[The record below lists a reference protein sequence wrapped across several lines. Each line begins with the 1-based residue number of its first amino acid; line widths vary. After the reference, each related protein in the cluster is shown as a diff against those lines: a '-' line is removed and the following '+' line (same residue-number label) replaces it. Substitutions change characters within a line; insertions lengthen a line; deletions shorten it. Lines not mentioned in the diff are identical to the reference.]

1 MIIKYKINMLSTSE
15 IIKKYNLYT
24 KKSFG
29 QNFLTQKELLN
40 KIVSYAGD
48 LNNYNVLEIG
58 TGPAGLTTAILE
70 NNPKKLITIDAD
82 ERCVDIAKIE
92 IKPCFDNLEV
102 VFADALTIN
111 EKELF
116 NNNNFKIIA
125 NLPYNI
131 GTTLLFKWL
140 ENCIESIDNIT
151 LLLQKEVVERMVA
164 KNNTKDYG
172 RLSVMCQYLCDVK
185 KCFDISPQ
193 AFFPPPKVISSVVS
207 LTPKKDINTNTIKPL
222 SNLCKLLFNQRRKTI
237 YNNLKSQYKNAE
249 FILQKCNIDK
259 NIRVE
264 QLEIKDFINILNNL
278 D

>member
-1 MIIKYKINMLSTSE
+1 MLSTSE

-48 LNNYNVLEIG
+48 LTNSNVLEIG

-70 NNPKKLITIDAD
+70 NKAKKLITIDAD
-82 ERCVDIAKIE
+82 ERCIDIAKIE
-92 IKPCFDNLEV
+92 IKPYFDNLEV

-140 ENCIESIDNIT
+140 ENCIENIDNIT
-151 LLLQKEVVERMVA
+151 LLLQKEVVERIVA

-207 LTPKKDINTNTIKPL
+207 LTPKKDIDVNIIKPL